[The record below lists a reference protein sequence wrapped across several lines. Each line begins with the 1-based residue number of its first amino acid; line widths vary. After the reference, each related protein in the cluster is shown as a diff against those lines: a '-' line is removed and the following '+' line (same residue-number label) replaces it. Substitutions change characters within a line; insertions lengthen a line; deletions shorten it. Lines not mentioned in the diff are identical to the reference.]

1 MQVTFQCC
9 PDSVR
14 VGDIGESVAEADD
27 SFRRQFF
34 ILVLAA
40 ARKREIPLRNKSRFK
55 IPQESLDIT
64 ETQTRDFAKRHVEEK
79 LLPPGG
85 AFDADLQRAQ
95 GLLSAQPWIQQA
107 VAAGD
112 LLPGEAATLAGN

>member
-64 ETQTRDFAKRHVEEK
+64 ETQTRDFATVSYTHLDVYKR
-79 LLPPGG
+79 
-85 AFDADLQRAQ
+85 Q
-95 GLLSAQPWIQQA
+95 GLVRSKAAILRLS
-107 VAAGD
+107 
-112 LLPGEAATLAGN
+112 GNIKEPAEISAL